1 MQWVRSRF
9 RADFS
14 AILYYSYSAT
24 KIRVLLNSMNL
35 PYSAEQIEEIKE
47 DLYLKA
53 KEGKTKELAE
63 NVFAV
68 FIDAYH
74 TSIDTNRVQ
83 KAVIYKVIGIYIWK
97 AKRDYTATIFS
108 LVLRAKMTGFRLIN
122 RRLKRGMLMV

>member
-1 MQWVRSRF
+1 
-9 RADFS
+9 
-14 AILYYSYSAT
+14 
-24 KIRVLLNSMNL
+24 MNL

-108 LVLRAKMTGFRLIN
+108 LILRAKMTGFRLIN